1 MANPKEIDLLNL
13 LMPPATRGEQLIFED
28 EHFKRQTLHIKLDHA
43 IEADIIIDSLDSKS
57 VASCHISLDCAQ
69 DRSLDFVI
77 HNAQHTSNSRG
88 RLITHSP
95 SSSLL
100 WIPKDPVSRLYDN
113 NGRIE
118 TATEAPFEVNS
129 DPGGVRLSVTPS
141 PGRKVEF
148 SVVIFTTGIEAF
160 SKEILDCDPIELRKV
175 VRQPWFYYEGVKDTW
190 DYFINGTF
198 FNTRNKVYKRAW
210 SGQNIPFVLYHYLD
224 FLRNRTKKRIY
235 RLLCD
240 LVAYSVMLSLPDNG
254 RWRHGIWTDI
264 IETHTVHQ
272 VAGIHLLLSHYQRT
286 AAKIFLQ
293 KAALAADYL
302 ISIADDFSESETWF
316 LHDTL
321 ETNPDDATL
330 FYNLFASTAFGK
342 STSNTL
348 CINSHIAT
356 LTALHRLN
364 QLDPSDKYNTYFEK
378 GLSALKKVLQANPCD
393 WLYSCAYRPR
403 DLLMRLCTK
412 TENKLVKKLNK
423 VWTLTL
429 TRQLL
434 PFLKKRF
441 PRLLMPNGFIERDL
455 SYSTL
460 SSVYHFLNIEDIL
473 ILYHLTRADWLLNVI
488 TKSVKYSV
496 DSGLASCLV
505 ERQLEAMLFC
515 DILLLYAGI
524 INQNYIHLLPTYL
537 ARFQRANSALPVNIL
552 SDPFIT
558 DTSLP
563 LRVDNEKVIVLI
575 PAAGKNIK
583 AILIN
588 PTEKDQKISL
598 KSALGAEADPVEFV
612 DSKNG
617 KFSCQKPVIIPKMDF
632 IKIVS
637 KNG

>member
-1 MANPKEIDLLNL
+1 
-13 LMPPATRGEQLIFED
+13 
-28 EHFKRQTLHIKLDHA
+28 
-43 IEADIIIDSLDSKS
+43 
-57 VASCHISLDCAQ
+57 
-69 DRSLDFVI
+69 
-77 HNAQHTSNSRG
+77 
-88 RLITHSP
+88 
-95 SSSLL
+95 
-100 WIPKDPVSRLYDN
+100 
-113 NGRIE
+113 
-118 TATEAPFEVNS
+118 
-129 DPGGVRLSVTPS
+129 
-141 PGRKVEF
+141 
-148 SVVIFTTGIEAF
+148 
-160 SKEILDCDPIELRKV
+160 
-175 VRQPWFYYEGVKDTW
+175 
-190 DYFINGTF
+190 
-198 FNTRNKVYKRAW
+198 
-210 SGQNIPFVLYHYLD
+210 
-224 FLRNRTKKRIY
+224 
-235 RLLCD
+235 
-240 LVAYSVMLSLPDNG
+240 MLSLPDNG
-254 RWRHGIWTDI
+254 RWRHGVWTDI
-264 IETHTVHQ
+264 VETHAIHQ
-272 VAGIHLLLSHYQRT
+272 AAGIHLFLSHYQRT

-293 KAALAADYL
+293 KATLAADYL
-302 ISIADDFSESETWF
+302 ISIADDFSDSQTWF

-321 ETNPDDATL
+321 ETNPDDAAL
-330 FYNLFASTAFGK
+330 FYNFFASTAFGK

-364 QLDPSDKYNTYFEK
+364 QIDPSDKYNTYFEK

-423 VWTLTL
+423 VWNLIL
-429 TRQLL
+429 TRHLL

-460 SSVYHFLNIEDIL
+460 STVYHFLNIEDIL
-473 ILYHLTRADWLLNVI
+473 MLYHLTRADWLRNII
-488 TKSVKYSV
+488 TRSVKYSV

-505 ERQLEAMLFC
+505 ERQVESMLFC
-515 DILLLYAGI
+515 DILLIYTGI
-524 INQNYIHLLPTYL
+524 INQNYIHLLPPYL
-537 ARFQRANSALPVNIL
+537 AHFQKANLALPVNIL

-563 LRVDNEKVIVLI
+563 LRVDNERVIVLV

-588 PTEKDQKISL
+588 PTEKDQKTRL
-598 KSALGAEADPVEFV
+598 KSILGTEADPLEFV

-632 IKIVS
+632 LKIVS